1 MNNTTEVTIWEKCLQ
16 IIKDNLSQTSFKT
29 WFSPIKPVQFQD
41 NKITLQL
48 PSFFFYE
55 YIEENYAPLL
65 KKILHKVTGENIKIE
80 YKVLTDSGNDTF
92 TTLPDTNLGNKIA
105 NAPTTPPISKY
116 SETVIQ
122 NPFVIPGIQKIKID
136 PQLNSDY
143 SFENFIEGKHNRLAR
158 SASYSVSENP
168 GKTSFNP
175 LFIYGGTGLGKTHLA
190 QAIGIEIKQKQP
202 ELIVLYVTA
211 NKFMTQY
218 TESIRT
224 NKKNDF
230 LHFYQMIEVLIIDDI
245 HDWIGK
251 EGTQKEFFNIFN
263 QLHQQKK
270 QIILTSDKAPS
281 DLSGMEERL
290 ISRFKWG
297 LSVELETPDF
307 DTRVKILKHKNY
319 LSGVTM
325 SDEVVNYIASHF
337 TQHVRELEG
346 ALNALHAHS
355 ILNKNEITLD
365 LAKQIV
371 DTLVKNT
378 RKEISI
384 DYIQKVVCDYF
395 NIPLNM
401 IGSKTRKR
409 EIVQVRQ
416 IAMYF
421 AKQLTKASLSS
432 IGTKIGNKDHATVL
446 HACKTVNN
454 LIDTDKRFK
463 IDIEEIGKKLKN

>member
-1 MNNTTEVTIWEKCLQ
+1 
-16 IIKDNLSQTSFKT
+16 
-29 WFSPIKPVQFQD
+29 
-41 NKITLQL
+41 L

-92 TTLPDTNLGNKIA
+92 TTLPDTNLGNKIT
-105 NAPTTPPISKY
+105 NAPTTPPIPKHPK
-116 SETVIQ
+116 TIIQ

-218 TESIRT
+218 RESVRT
-224 NKKNDF
+224 NKINDF

-245 HDWIGK
+245 HDWVGR

-297 LSVELETPDF
+297 LSVELEPPDF

-319 LSGVTM
+319 LSGVKM

-454 LIDTDKRFK
+454 LIETDKRFK
-463 IDIEEIGKKLKN
+463 IDIEEISKKLKN